1 MAIEDKKIEEPK
13 EPKEIKNTGKT
24 PEPETEG
31 EDKIKGKLPKFNIY
45 WIYLLIVLVL
55 IGANFMQ
62 FNPDLSQISELEVKE
77 YMLAKGYVDT
87 CSTVG

>member
-1 MAIEDKKIEEPK
+1 MAIEDKNIE

-24 PEPETEG
+24 PEPEKEG

-55 IGANFMQ
+55 IVLVLVVLVLTA
-62 FNPDLSQISELEVKE
+62 QI
-77 YMLAKGYVDT
+77 
-87 CSTVG
+87 